1 MLMMRSTGKVSI
13 ILGTI
18 EGLQYKRCTSG
29 GYKRS
34 KIWGY
39 QRTRHQQILCKRVSI
54 YVSLENQ
61 FSSGDESSIAC
72 QKICTMISSWTWPD
86 HFWTPQTAAVTPSAH
101 LQSICDCE
109 PLSSVTWPMPHL
121 TEIWGCSQ
129 EMVPCSMG
137 KTSQFC
143 GFPVNFAGFIL
154 RSTCEI

>member
-1 MLMMRSTGKVSI
+1 MLLDFPSHMLMMMLMNIMMRLMLLFMLLLMLMLMMMMSMMLMMKRRTGKVSI

-72 QKICTMISSWTWPD
+72 QKICTMISS
-86 HFWTPQTAAVTPSAH
+86 
-101 LQSICDCE
+101 
-109 PLSSVTWPMPHL
+109 
-121 TEIWGCSQ
+121 
-129 EMVPCSMG
+129 
-137 KTSQFC
+137 
-143 GFPVNFAGFIL
+143 
-154 RSTCEI
+154 